1 MKEAINI
8 IDMLVGL
15 VYDLYP
21 DEEYVELYGVEGKI
35 AQAQK
40 FIDSMSE
47 DVFFEEPDTYDEYGV
62 NTKNSFNTPP
72 KEQV

>member
-1 MKEAINI
+1 MNQEAINI

-21 DEEYVELYGVEGKI
+21 DEEYAELYGIEGKI

-40 FIDSMSE
+40 FVDLIK
-47 DVFFEEPDTYDEYGV
+47 EEL
-62 NTKNSFNTPP
+62 
-72 KEQV
+72 